1 MNVFQAALRLHA
13 KGSDARLA
21 GIFAAVAA
29 AAVFLTLLYVHFI
42 GRHFQDRWLLTY
54 LMPLVL
60 LAGGLVFVLLARS
73 AKDGYAGL
81 AYALMAIFLL
91 FGTLV
96 SFLTTLLMM
105 LWVY

>member
-1 MNVFQAALRLHA
+1 MNLFRAALRHHA

-29 AAVFLTLLYVHFI
+29 AAVLLTLLYVFFI
-42 GRHFQDRWLLTY
+42 GRHFHGRWLLNY

-60 LAGGLVFVLLARS
+60 LAAGLVFVQLARS

-91 FGTLV
+91 FGALI
-96 SFLTTLLMM
+96 SFFTTLLLMIC
-105 LWVY
+105 VY